1 MSETK
6 KTYWKGL
13 AQLKNDPNYV
23 KHANDEF
30 VDLGV
35 EEDPGHSRRDFLRM
49 MGFSVA
55 AASLA
60 ACEAPVR
67 KAIPYIM
74 KPVDIDPGI
83 PNYYASSYVNGGDYC
98 SIVVKVRDGRPI
110 KVEGNSLSTV
120 TMGGTSAQ
128 VEASVLSLYDNFR
141 LRGPQKGDTKTDWE
155 AIDKEI
161 IAKLEEAAAKGAAI
175 RIVSNTIL
183 SPSTLA
189 TLAKFKAKYPT
200 TEHVQ
205 YDPVSAYGITQAN
218 KENFGVAIIPSY
230 DFSKAKTIVS
240 IDADF
245 LGTWVSPIEFTKQ
258 YATTR
263 VVNEDKR
270 EMSRHYQFE
279 SNLTLTGA
287 NADYRTMI
295 KPSQHGL
302 VVAQLYNLIAA
313 KAGKSAL
320 SAGIDKVA
328 NLEKAAE
335 ELWGNKGSAL
345 VVSGSNDKAVQV
357 IVNGINDLL
366 GSYGTTINTSLPVNF
381 RKGNDETMASFISDA
396 KDGKLGVVIFYN
408 CNPVYDHP
416 MGEELGN
423 ALKNIS
429 LTVSTSYTPDE
440 TSSASAYKAPDHH
453 YLESWNDFEP
463 KPNSYS
469 LSQPAIT
476 PIFKSRQAQVSLLM
490 WAGETVEDYFSV
502 LQENWKNWFAEK
514 GTDFQVFWDKCL
526 YDGVYQAV
534 GKKEEEPKGKEK
546 GKEKTKSPEKVLS
559 YTGKEQEAATAI
571 AATYKAANEGVEIAI
586 YESYA
591 VGNGSQANNPL
602 LQELPDPITK
612 AVWDHYVTLSQK
624 DATKW
629 GIDNDAE
636 GNTQKV
642 KITAN
647 GKTVIVAALVQPGQ
661 AEGTVGLSLGYGRT
675 KVGVVAK
682 NIGANIYPLITL
694 LNGSLNYSV
703 STGVSIEKTAEDF
716 QIAQTQIHQTYMGRE
731 NVIQEATLAEFKED
745 PSAGRD
751 IPKITKWDEK
761 VDIAS
766 VSMWKGHSY
775 PNHHW
780 GMTIDLNSCTGCGAC
795 VVACNV
801 ENNIALVGKDEVIR
815 RREMHWLRIDRYY
828 SSDAKHDDYKGLEI
842 AAENPEVTFQPML
855 CQHCNNASCETVCP
869 VAATTHST
877 EGLNQMAYNRCIG
890 TRYCANNCPYKV
902 RRFNWFKYHDNQQ
915 FYQSNPAMNTD
926 LGRMVLNPDVT
937 VRSRGVMEKCSF
949 CVQRIQAGKLNA
961 KRERREL
968 KDGEV
973 VTACQAS
980 CTSGA
985 IVFGDMNN
993 PESAISK
1000 LLKIDHYIEKE
1011 VEKDGKKVTEK
1022 VFNYSFDKKIG
1033 NPRAYRVLE
1042 DVGVKPNIFYLT
1054 KIRNKDKTEH
1064 TS

>member
-23 KHANDEF
+23 KHADKEF
-30 VDLGV
+30 VDLAV
-35 EEDPGHSRRDFLRM
+35 AEDPGHSRRDFLKM

-74 KPVDIDPGI
+74 KPVDADPGI

-110 KVEGNSLSTV
+110 KVEGNTLSSV
-120 TMGGTSAQ
+120 TLGGTSAQ
-128 VEASVLSLYDNFR
+128 VEASVLSLYDNYR
-141 LRGPQKGDTKTDWE
+141 LRGPKKGETSTDWE
-155 AIDKEI
+155 TVDKEVT
-161 IAKLEEAAAKGAAI
+161 AKLAEIAGKGSAI
-175 RIVSNTIL
+175 RIVSNTVL

-189 TLAKFKAKYPT
+189 TIAKFKEKYPT
-200 TEHVQ
+200 TEHIQ
-205 YDPVSAYGITQAN
+205 YDQVSAYGIIKAN
-218 KENFGVAIIPSY
+218 EESYGAAIIPSY

-240 IDADF
+240 IGADF
-245 LGTWVSPIEFTKQ
+245 LGTWISPIEFTKQ
-258 YATTR
+258 YAATR
-263 VVNEDKR
+263 EVSEEKR
-270 EMSRHYQFE
+270 EMSRHFQFE
-279 SNLTLTGA
+279 SNLSLTGA
-287 NADYRTMI
+287 NADYRTPI
-295 KPSQHGL
+295 RPSQEGL
-302 VVAQLYNLIAA
+302 IVVQLYNLIAA
-313 KAGKSAL
+313 KAGKGSL
-320 SAGIDKVA
+320 SASIDKIEH
-328 NLEKAAE
+328 LEKAAN
-335 ELWGNKGSAL
+335 ELWENKGNSL

-357 IVNGINDLL
+357 VVNAINETLGNYGI
-366 GSYGTTINTSLPVNF
+366 TINRELPVNF
-381 RKGNDETMASFISDA
+381 RKGNDEAMLAFVNEA
-396 KDGKLGVVIFYN
+396 KEGKIGGVIFYN

-416 MGEELGN
+416 QGEELGA
-423 ALKNIS
+423 ALKNIA

-440 TSSASAYKAPDHH
+440 TASASAYMAPDHH

-463 KPNSYS
+463 KENTFS

-476 PIFKSRQAQVSLLM
+476 PIFKTRQAQESFSI
-490 WAGETVEDYFSV
+490 WAGGSNEDYFSV
-502 LQENWKNWFAEK
+502 VQANWKNWFYDK
-514 GTDFQVFWDKCL
+514 KDGLDFQAFWDKAL
-526 YDGVYQAV
+526 YDGVFTAPS
-534 GKKEEEPKGKEK
+534 EEIKINAFAAN
-546 GKEKTKSPEKVLS
+546 L
-559 YTGKEQEAATAI
+559 EAAASSI
-571 AATYKAANEGVEIAI
+571 SSNYKATASGDELVI
-586 YESYA
+586 YEGYG

-612 AVWDHYVTLSQK
+612 AVWDHYVTISQK
-624 DATKW
+624 DAKKW
-629 GIDNDAE
+629 GISNDAE
-636 GNTQKV
+636 GFTQHLTLTIKN
-642 KITAN
+642 KSITLP
-647 GKTVIVAALVQPGQ
+647 ALIQPGQ
-661 AEGTVGLSLGYGRT
+661 AEGTVGVALGYGRT
-675 KVGVVAK
+675 KVGAVAE
-682 NIGANIYPLITL
+682 NIGLNVYPLVSL
-694 LNGSLNYSV
+694 LNGSLNYGASDV
-703 STGVSIEKTAEDF
+703 KIEKASKEF
-716 QIAQTQIHQTYMGRE
+716 QLAQTQIHQTYMGRE
-731 NVIQEATLAEFKED
+731 SVIQESTLAEFKVN
-745 PSAGRD
+745 PKAGRD
-751 IPKITKWDEK
+751 EPKVTQWDDK
-761 VDIAS
+761 VDAS
-766 VSMWKGHSY
+766 SLSLWKGY
-775 PNHHW
+775 DYNNHHW
-780 GMTIDLNSCTGCGAC
+780 GMAIDLNTCTGCGSC

-801 ENNIALVGKDEVIR
+801 ENNVAVVGKDEVVR

-828 SSDAKHDDYKGLEI
+828 SSPEGTAANDYDGLEK

-877 EGLNQMAYNRCIG
+877 EGLNQMTYNRCIG

-902 RRFNWFKYHDNQQ
+902 RRFNWFKYHDNQK

-926 LGRMVLNPDVT
+926 LGRMVLNPEVT

-949 CVQRIQAGKLNA
+949 CVQRIQSGKLNA
-961 KRERREL
+961 KRERRPV

-993 PESAISK
+993 PESRISK
-1000 LLKIDHYIEKE
+1000 LLKIDNYKE
-1011 VEKDGKKVTEK
+1011 VTKEDGTVEK

-1054 KIRNKDKTEH
+1054 KIRNKDKAKENA
-1064 TS
+1064 